1 MWSIALTSRICN
13 GWLGRFLAPRL
24 RAAGHVPIGLDV
36 APGANTHLVG
46 SVADRAVV
54 ERTFTDYG
62 IEAVVQWGKRGQ
74 AAAARRSENRG

>member
-1 MWSIALTSRICN
+1 
-13 GWLGRFLAPRL
+13 
-24 RAAGHVPIGLDV
+24 
-36 APGANTHLVG
+36 LVG